1 MWVSVTKHGKIQRK
15 EIKGSFSD
23 YSLIFLSL
31 RQMSNVYAITLTSP
45 WEQGFKV
52 SQ

>member
-45 WEQGFKV
+45 WEQGRT
-52 SQ
+52 Q